1 MTVGMEGQGDA
12 RGGAGGVMRSLPLD
26 ALIATHRGALRQFRL
41 AAWVLLVLGLGLIA
55 LGFLAVLPLL
65 PALLVGVVTAGVA
78 VFPYR
83 QAVERD
89 ERIEGLRVLQ
99 DEWRELAQTSATPE
113 QDADRFIELLWKLY
127 GRR

>member
-1 MTVGMEGQGDA
+1 
-12 RGGAGGVMRSLPLD
+12 MRSLPLD